1 MAPEKL
7 HFGDVVLGVHP
18 TETTSVDKRY
28 VVRGY
33 TCRAKKGGGWVQEI
47 RIMNDYAVPEWVNL
61 EDFIQIFV

>member
-7 HFGDVVLGVHP
+7 HFGDVVLGVHS

-33 TCRAKKGGGWVQEI
+33 TQRAKKGGGWAQEI
-47 RIMNDYAVPEWVNL
+47 RIVNDFRVPEWVDLSN
-61 EDFIQIFV
+61 FVKIDV